1 VKILE
6 WASSIEIYVRKLYV
20 SIKKTNKLKRVADA
34 TKPLILCKYNTIW
47 KALRNI
53 KIIGIVRR

>member
-20 SIKKTNKLKRVADA
+20 TIENKLIRVADA
-34 TKPLILCKYNTIW
+34 SKPLKNTVHFQKYI
-47 KALRNI
+47 
-53 KIIGIVRR
+53 